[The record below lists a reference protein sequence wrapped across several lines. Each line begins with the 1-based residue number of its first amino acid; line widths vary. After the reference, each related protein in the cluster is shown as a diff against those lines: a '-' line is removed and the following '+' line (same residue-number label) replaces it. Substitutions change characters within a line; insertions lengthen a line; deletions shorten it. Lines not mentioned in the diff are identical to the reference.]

1 MSLQLDYKKSK
12 RVCNVTFTLPKEVA
26 GNTKKVHLV
35 SDFNQ
40 WSQTATPM
48 KRAKNGSFSVSV
60 DLPVGKQYQF
70 RYLLDGIHWENDN
83 DADKHVPTVFGNAQ
97 NSVVIV

>member
-26 GNTKKVHLV
+26 GNAKKVHLV

-48 KRAKNGSFSVSV
+48 KKGKNGSFSVSI

-70 RYLLDGIHWENDN
+70 RYLIDDTRWENDHN
-83 DADKHVPTVFGNAQ
+83 ADMYVPTVFGNAE
-97 NSVVIV
+97 NSVVTV